1 MKKFNNEKNNM
12 TNTKKITLGGIIIA
26 LYIVLTGVFA
36 SLSFGAIQIRVANC
50 LYGLALPFPY
60 LVIPM
65 TLSVVLSNL
74 IFGGLGMIDIICGSL
89 TTFVVTYTISK
100 CKKPILII
108 PIIIFGVGLGVALYL
123 SKLIQVPFL
132 ILFIQI
138 ALGQVVPAVISYVI
152 VRRLR

>member
-1 MKKFNNEKNNM
+1 MKNFNEKKVVDM
-12 TNTKKITLGGIIIA
+12 KKITLGGIIMS

-138 ALGQVVPAVISYVI
+138 ALGQVIPAVISYVI
-152 VRRLR
+152 VKRLR

>member
-1 MKKFNNEKNNM
+1 MKNFNEKKVVDI
-12 TNTKKITLGGIIIA
+12 KKITLGGIIMS

-138 ALGQVVPAVISYVI
+138 ALGQVIPAVISYVI
-152 VRRLR
+152 VKRLG

>member
-1 MKKFNNEKNNM
+1 MKI
-12 TNTKKITLGGIIIA
+12 KKLTLGGIVIA

-50 LYGLALPFPY
+50 LYGLALPFPF
-60 LVIPM
+60 LVIPL

-74 IFGGLGMIDIICGSL
+74 VFGGLGIVDIVCGSL
-89 TTFVVTYTISK
+89 TTFITTYLISK
-100 CKKPILII
+100 CIKPILII
-108 PIIIFGVGLGVALYL
+108 PIIVFGVGIGIALYL

-138 ALGQVVPAVISYVI
+138 ALGQVIPSILSYVI
-152 VRRLR
+152 VMRIS